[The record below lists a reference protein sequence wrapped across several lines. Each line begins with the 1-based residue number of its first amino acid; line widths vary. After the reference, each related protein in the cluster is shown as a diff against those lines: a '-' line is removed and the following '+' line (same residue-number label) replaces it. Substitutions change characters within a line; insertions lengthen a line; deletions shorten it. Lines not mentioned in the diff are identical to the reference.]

1 MNTNIQDIPA
11 SILNSNSVEDLKKN
25 LSYLSSQDKSNL
37 IKAIEKINFESQKPN
52 DNFILLYHGTPHEIN
67 DFKLTKG
74 KRSGFLGS
82 EHEVD
87 NLGIF
92 MTDSLSMAHF
102 FGSSRSSHPKDYRV
116 YKAFVYLGKCL
127 DANQTIPVKVR
138 KFGLDLVNKYEGTN
152 KKTLAQ
158 SDIWWLLDRK
168 SFVEGLKKEGY
179 DSVKFKETKEVR
191 KAGGDGNTYCI
202 FDPKNI
208 KIISSKNN
216 KINNLEDLFNYAQDT
231 RPSDTSIKSKLT
243 QAIYKIIATENWYHG
258 TNELLDLG
266 VLKPSVEKWKAFDG
280 KFIDKPFWLAPSI
293 NFAKL
298 HGKYVYKCKLNFP
311 SSKIFGFRPYLKDN
325 YRYYYD
331 SVINE
336 GKLVYDALERGD
348 LFESSSN
355 NFERVFG
362 GIVAEDYDI
371 IETKEFTDWAKANG
385 FEASFVGGDGERN
398 LMVFDPTYIEILE
411 EVRSTSIK
419 SKLIQALLR
428 DRYKIVGEEPD
439 FQITTNYGGNQFI
452 FKLGPR
458 EIGEIKIEKRDDGNY
473 EVSNVLVWP
482 SFQRQGWATKMYQ
495 HALSIV
501 QKRGKKLFVSEN
513 RTDAAKS
520 LHNMLLESGM
530 LSSDGEVRPSAQY
543 IKSKLIQA
551 LCRIVA
557 EKITVYHGS
566 DSVFDKFDVSK
577 SKREEWGKGMY
588 FSTDLGEDSAKGYG
602 DIIYSAEIDT
612 KKLFDA
618 SNYEQAKEIAEKLG
632 IDLPLKGKG
641 RYKDF
646 DYSGWRSHTWDWY
659 KILQSKLIEEEKI
672 NQATNLYKEIEKS
685 GYIGVSIPWRNWV
698 VIFNPS
704 KLNLKKVIANSS
716 SNDDDDEIGTG
727 RHALT
732 TDQSG
737 KFWGS
742 AGAGGI
748 FKAEDTGRYLLA
760 FRSAYVNEPHTW
772 GVWGGAIDRGES
784 PEEAIKREI
793 EEETNYT
800 GQYKLKLAFIYKKG
814 EFKYSNYIITVPKE
828 FTPKL
833 CWETEKFGWFDLDDF
848 PKPLHFG
855 LKALLPHIQ

>member
-411 EVRSTSIK
+411 EVCSTNIK
-419 SKLIQALLR
+419 SKLIQAL
-428 DRYKIVGEEPD
+428 Y
-439 FQITTNYGGNQFI
+439 
-452 FKLGPR
+452 
-458 EIGEIKIEKRDDGNY
+458 
-473 EVSNVLVWP
+473 
-482 SFQRQGWATKMYQ
+482 
-495 HALSIV
+495 
-501 QKRGKKLFVSEN
+501 
-513 RTDAAKS
+513 
-520 LHNMLLESGM
+520 
-530 LSSDGEVRPSAQY
+530 
-543 IKSKLIQA
+543 
-551 LCRIVA
+551 RIVA

-672 NQATNLYKEIEKS
+672 NQATNLYKEIEKV